1 MSLSDIPLSRRAMS
15 MGLLALAGRPALAL
29 GRGPFDAVVEQ
40 AASSRNG
47 RRFAGLQ
54 QAIDAAPTDG
64 KLPYRIFLGPGTWQG
79 PFLIDR
85 PRVQLIGAGV
95 QATRLIFAAG
105 AGQIAPDGKPYGT
118 FRTATLKVT
127 APDVQLSGLSIENT
141 YDAVTEM
148 HKPNGL
154 KADQPGSQQAIALTL
169 DGDTDRAVI
178 RDCHLASHQD
188 TLYCARR
195 RALFTGCTILG
206 SYDFIFGGAAAR
218 FEGCTIVSRP
228 RVEPV
233 EGYIAAPSTLLD
245 QAAGL
250 VFDGCDLT
258 AEPGVPDGSVFL
270 GRPWRASTM
279 VGGKRIGDPRS
290 VGMAAYLRCRMGRH
304 IAPSGWTRMWYTGTD
319 GNPRTFFEPEDARLA
334 EFHNIGP
341 GAQGKRRGQQLS
353 AHQAD
358 ALSRAAMFGD
368 WHPA

>member
-1 MSLSDIPLSRRAMS
+1 MKARMLISRRTVS
-15 MGLLALAGRPALAL
+15 IGLLALAGRPGVALSTGA
-29 GRGPFDAVVEQ
+29 FDAVVEQ
-40 AASSRNG
+40 ASSSQNG

-54 QAIDAAPTDG
+54 QAIDAAPTEG
-64 KLPYRIFLGPGTWQG
+64 NLPYRIFLGPGTWQG

-85 PRVQLIGAGV
+85 PKVQLIGAGARV
-95 QATRLIFAAG
+95 TRLIFAAG

-118 FRTATLKVT
+118 FRTSTLRVT
-127 APDVQLSGLSIENT
+127 APDVLLSGLSIENT

-148 HKPNGL
+148 RKPDGL
-154 KADQPGSQQAIALTL
+154 KADQPGSQQAIALAL

-178 RDCHLASHQD
+178 SDCHLSSHQD

-195 RALFTGCTILG
+195 RALFTGCTIQG
-206 SYDFIFGGAAAR
+206 SYDFIFGGATAR
-218 FEGCTIVSRP
+218 FEGCNIVSRP

-245 QAAGL
+245 VAAGL

-258 AEPGVPDGSVFL
+258 AQPGVPDGSVFL
-270 GRPWRASTM
+270 GRPWRVSTM
-279 VGGKRIGDPRS
+279 VEGKRIGDPRS

-304 IAPSGWTRMWYTGTD
+304 IAPSGWTRMWYTGAD
-319 GNPRTFFEPEDARLA
+319 GNPRTFFEPEDARFA

-341 GAQGKRRGQQLS
+341 GAQGTRRGKQLS
-353 AHQAD
+353 AQQAD

-368 WHPA
+368 WRPA